1 MAYTPELSFEKSCVL
16 RRIAWH
22 LGKPMTHAIEWAFD
36 ELAKHLDAQEI
47 CKACKDPSKCSAC
60 PFKAGRQR

>member
-36 ELAKHLDAQEI
+36 ELVKNLDAQAI
-47 CKACKDPSKCSAC
+47 CKACKDPTQCGTC
-60 PFKAGRQR
+60 PFKAGRP